1 MLRFIGSFFIVL
13 SLTACGPHGDKK
25 DHNLK
30 PSLSHAVLVDYK
42 PIKGTRLPLVQYFKF
57 NEQKKLLEIYFLSE
71 IVNTTSWITF
81 RGSALGK
88 NLIGAMFK
96 NGDPNR
102 DFYLWFKIQLTP
114 QQTATYTLDLTHLGP
129 NIVGFESLKLGDQE
143 ETRVSVT
150 YVVNS

>member
-1 MLRFIGSFFIVL
+1 M
-13 SLTACGPHGDKK
+13 
-25 DHNLK
+25 
-30 PSLSHAVLVDYK
+30 
-42 PIKGTRLPLVQYFKF
+42 
-57 NEQKKLLEIYFLSE
+57 
-71 IVNTTSWITF
+71 
-81 RGSALGK
+81 GK